1 MLSQV
6 TLGRDVETRK
16 DPNRRHGA
24 AQAGLYILGRTGT
37 GKTTLIKKI
46 IAQDIDNGH
55 GVFFLD
61 RMETP
66 LKTCYNVSPPSAKT
80 MSSSLTPQTSTI
92 ASASIPSPVLTR
104 TT

>member
-6 TLGRDVETRK
+6 TLGRDVETKKEIRIG
-16 DPNRRHGA
+16 DMERRS
-24 AQAGLYILGRTGT
+24 GLYILGRTGT